1 MNRSRCHARRV
12 QSEFME
18 RCSAID
24 GAALGEGAFSP
35 GPAIWVGKR
44 EIAHFD
50 DEWSLDVRLTK
61 ALIRQRRQEL
71 KDDPRVSLRRSGS
84 DWIEVRTQSESD
96 LTFALTLVRDAV
108 EANLPTAAPGLP
120 PAGKDLARRRR
131 FH

>member
-1 MNRSRCHARRV
+1 MLGLV
-12 QSEFME
+12 QFEFME
-18 RCSAID
+18 RCAAID

-50 DEWSLDVRLTK
+50 DEQSLDVRMTK
-61 ALIRQRRQEL
+61 AVIRERRQEF
-71 KDDPRVSLRRSGS
+71 KDDPRVSLRRGGS

-96 LTFALTLVRDAV
+96 LDFALTLVSEAIA
-108 EANLPTAAPGLP
+108 ANLPTAAPGP
-120 PAGKDLARRRR
+120 PPSGSDLARRRR